1 MPISLKNNERDSGL
15 YSVGFKKAELSPVRV
30 FSIILDDSHPKY
42 AGEDSIGTIFYGK
55 VDLNES
61 SPNLNSLSKA
71 KPLFSFIK
79 YFPLVNEIVLI
90 LNATSRNIYSD
101 TKGDNVFVSNYYLP
115 NINVWNNPQQNALP
129 LERDLKNK
137 PNANNAEE
145 ASLGIEQNQS
155 EKNKISLGEYFTEKD
170 NIKSLQ
176 PFEGDLILEGRFGN
190 SIRMGATTPSDKPN
204 NWSSTNNIGD
214 PITIIS
220 NGQAKTTGDTVL
232 ENINETPSSIF
243 LLSNQNIN
251 NFIPA
256 STNIQSIGAP
266 FTPPSTT
273 QALIVDTPEPPTV
286 ITPDPIIIEP
296 PELIFEETITIPT
309 PPTEAQ
315 VTLSAVIDD
324 PIFALLD
331 EAFEEGT
338 LTLAE
343 ESINDIAGSDPD
355 PGDDNPTAQPN
366 PALDANW
373 VEENAAVVATKRRGV
388 YLKNKLGQSVYIPPP
403 NSSLT
408 VNRQNTRNID
418 YIFIHTA
425 ASSKTATPVSL
436 MDFFFRPNT
445 NPNPEVNGYTGRD
458 FEIGGYHWMIE
469 QNGDATRLYND
480 NVVASGVRNYNG
492 NSIHLN
498 WIGGNAEYNMTQPQA
513 YTLKRLILKYTAAYP
528 EAKVIGHNQVTSIK
542 ACPWFYVPRF
552 AENIGVNSNQIDN
565 SPIQGLNLDTAIQN
579 ANKASN
585 GI

>member
-1 MPISLKNNERDSGL
+1 MPTSLKNNERDSGL
-15 YSVGFKKAELSPVRV
+15 NSVGFKKAELSPVRV

-42 AGEDSIGTIFYGK
+42 AGEDSIGTIFYGR

-61 SPNLNSLSKA
+61 SPDLNSLSKA

-145 ASLGIEQNQS
+145 ALLGIEQNQS

-190 SIRMGATTPSDKPN
+190 SIRMGSTTPSDKPN

-220 NGQAKTTGDTVL
+220 NGQVKTTGDTVL

-251 NFIPA
+251 NFTPA
-256 STNIQSIGAP
+256 STNIQSIGAI
-266 FTPPSTT
+266 FEPPSTT
-273 QALIVDTPEPPTV
+273 QVLIVDTPEPPTV
-286 ITPDPIIIEP
+286 ITPDPIVIEDPEPII
-296 PELIFEETITIPT
+296 EETIIIPT

-315 VTLSAVIDD
+315 VTSSAVIDD

-343 ESINDIAGSDPD
+343 ESINDIAGSAPD

-373 VEENAAVVATKRRGV
+373 IKENAAVVATKRRGV
-388 YLKNKLGQSVYIPPP
+388 YLKNKLGESKYIPPP
-403 NSSLT
+403 SSTLT
-408 VNRQNTRNID
+408 ANRQNTRNIK

-425 ASSKTATPVSL
+425 ASSKTATPISL

-445 NPNPEVNGYTGRD
+445 NPNPKVNGYTGRYWD
-458 FEIGGYHWMIE
+458 VGGYHWVIE

-480 NVVASGVRNYNG
+480 NVATYGVSNYNG

-498 WIGGNAEYNMTQPQA
+498 WIGGATGYNMTQNQA

-528 EAKVIGHNQVTSIK
+528 EAKVIGHNQVDSKK
-542 ACPWFYVPRF
+542 ACPWFYVPKF
-552 AENIGVNSNQIDN
+552 AENIGVNPNQIDN
-565 SPIQGLNLDTAIQN
+565 RNIQGLNLDIATQN
-579 ANKASN
+579 ANLASN

>member
-1 MPISLKNNERDSGL
+1 MPTSLKNNERDSGL
-15 YSVGFKKAELSPVRV
+15 NSVGFKKAELSPVRV

-220 NGQAKTTGDTVL
+220 NGQVKTTGDTVL

-273 QALIVDTPEPPTV
+273 QVLIVDTPEPPTV
-286 ITPDPIIIEP
+286 ISPDPIIIEP
-296 PELIFEETITIPT
+296 PEPIFEETITIPT

-315 VTLSAVIDD
+315 VTSSAVIDD

-408 VNRQNTRNID
+408 VNRQNTRNIE

-425 ASSKTATPVSL
+425 ASNKTATPVSL
-436 MDFFFRPNT
+436 MDYFFRPNT
-445 NPNPEVNGYTGRD
+445 HPERPKKFNGRFWD
-458 FEIGGYHWMIE
+458 RGGYHWMVE
-469 QNGDATRLYND
+469 QNGDATRLYKD
-480 NVVASGVRNYNG
+480 SEKAYGVADYNYK
-492 NSIHLN
+492 SIHLN

-542 ACPWFYVPRF
+542 ACPWFYVPKF
-552 AENIGVNSNQIDN
+552 AENIGVNPSQIDN
-565 SPIQGLNLDTAIQN
+565 RDIKGMNLNKAIQN
-579 ANKASN
+579 ANIASN
-585 GI
+585 DI

>member
-15 YSVGFKKAELSPVRV
+15 NSVGFKKAELSPVRV

-55 VDLNES
+55 VNLNES
-61 SPNLNSLSKA
+61 SPDLNSLSKA

-129 LERDLKNK
+129 LERNLKNK

-145 ASLGIEQNQS
+145 ALLGIEQNQS

-204 NWSSTNNIGD
+204 NWSSTDNIGD

-220 NGQAKTTGDTVL
+220 NGQVKTTGDTVL

-251 NFIPA
+251 NFVPS
-256 STNIQSIGAP
+256 STNIQSIGAS

-273 QALIVDTPEPPTV
+273 QVLIVDTPEPPTV
-286 ITPDPIIIEP
+286 ITPDPIIIEN
-296 PELIFEETITIPT
+296 PEPIIEETVTIPT

-315 VTLSAVIDD
+315 VTSSAIIDD

-331 EAFEEGT
+331 DAFEEGT
-338 LTLAE
+338 LTLME
-343 ESINDIAGSDPD
+343 ETINDIAGTSADL
-355 PGDDNPTAQPN
+355 GDEDSTSQPN
-366 PALDANW
+366 PALDENW
-373 VEENAAVVATKRRGV
+373 TTENYETVIKNTRGV
-388 YLKNKLGQSVYIPPP
+388 YLKNKEGLNKYIPPP

-408 VNRQNTRNID
+408 INRQNTRNIE
-418 YIFIHTA
+418 YIFLHTA
-425 ASSKTATPVSL
+425 ASSKNATPLSL
-436 MDFFFRPNT
+436 MNYFFTPEPN
-445 NPNPEVNGYTGRD
+445 GR
-458 FEIGGYHWMIE
+458 FWKNGGYHWIVE
-469 QNGDATRLYND
+469 QNGNATRLYND
-480 NVVASGVRNYNG
+480 NEITNGVKGYNY

-498 WIGGNAEYNMTQPQA
+498 WIGGKTGLDITQNQA
-513 YTLKRLILKYTAAYP
+513 YTLKRLVLKYTAAYP
-528 EAKVIGHNQVTSIK
+528 EAKVIGHNQVTNK
-542 ACPWFYVPRF
+542 ACPWFYVPKF
-552 AENIGVNSNQIDN
+552 AENVGVNSNQIDN
-565 SPIQGLNLDTAIQN
+565 RSIQGLNLDIATQN
-579 ANKASN
+579 ANLASN

>member
-1 MPISLKNNERDSGL
+1 MPTNLKNNERDSGL
-15 YSVGFKKAELSPVRV
+15 NSVGFKKAELSPVRV

-155 EKNKISLGEYFTEKD
+155 EKNKILLGEYFTEKD

-204 NWSSTNNIGD
+204 NWSSTDNIGD

-220 NGQAKTTGDTVL
+220 NGQVKTTGDTVL

-251 NFIPA
+251 NFVPS
-256 STNIQSIGAP
+256 STNIQSIGAS

-273 QALIVDTPEPPTV
+273 QVLIVDTPEPPTV
-286 ITPDPIIIEP
+286 ITPDPIIIEN
-296 PELIFEETITIPT
+296 PEPIIEETVTIPT

-315 VTLSAVIDD
+315 VTSSAVIDD

-331 EAFEEGT
+331 DAFEEGT

-343 ESINDIAGSDPD
+343 ESINDIAGTAPD
-355 PGDDNPTAQPN
+355 PGDENSTSQPN
-366 PALDANW
+366 PALNEDW
-373 VEENAAVVATKRRGV
+373 VLENELLASTSARGI
-388 YLKNKLGQSVYIPPP
+388 YLTNKSGESKYIPPP
-403 NSSLT
+403 SSTLT
-408 VNRQNTRNID
+408 VNRQNTRNIE

-425 ASSKTATPVSL
+425 ASNKSATPNTL
-436 MDFFFRPNT
+436 MNYFFAPEPN
-445 NPNPEVNGYTGRD
+445 GRYWNK
-458 FEIGGYHWMIE
+458 GGYHWIVE
-469 QNGDATRLYND
+469 QNGNATRLYND
-480 NVVASGVRNYNG
+480 NEKINGVSGYNY

-498 WIGGNAEYNMTQPQA
+498 WVGGATGYDMTQNQA
-513 YTLKRLILKYTAAYP
+513 YTLKRLILKYTSAYP
-528 EAKVIGHNQVTSIK
+528 EAKIIGHNQVTNK
-542 ACPWFYVPRF
+542 ACPWFYVPKF
-552 AENIGVNSNQIDN
+552 AENIGVNPNQIDN

-579 ANKASN
+579 ANIASN

>member
-1 MPISLKNNERDSGL
+1 MPTSLKNNERDSGL
-15 YSVGFKKAELSPVRV
+15 NSVGFKKAELSPVRV

-220 NGQAKTTGDTVL
+220 NGQVKTTGDTVL

-273 QALIVDTPEPPTV
+273 QVLIVDTPEPPTV
-286 ITPDPIIIEP
+286 ISPDPIIIEP
-296 PELIFEETITIPT
+296 PEPIFEETITIPT

-315 VTLSAVIDD
+315 VTSSAVIDD

-331 EAFEEGT
+331 EAQDEGT
-338 LTLAE
+338 LKFTQNIYTFSEYSTNNNFDAAALPDELNE
-343 ESINDIAGSDPD
+343 ELY
-355 PGDDNPTAQPN
+355 GDDPIINGLDYINQLPLNITPQKVRYTPVFIKPKRNWTQIPQTHLAQIINSSNISNALKHSVMFVALKEQSIDKSHIGGFNHNHYGIMSDIGKWSFGSKIIGSVAATEGVGGQGVRTDKIRYFAAFASTKSGVNFMADTLKGKGFDEANENNIIDLYLDKWLSPSPATAQSIKQKSR
-366 PALDANW
+366 D
-373 VEENAAVVATKRRGV
+373 K
-388 YLKNKLGQSVYIPPP
+388 Y
-403 NSSLT
+403 
-408 VNRQNTRNID
+408 RNIFNNAKNL
-418 YIFIHTA
+418 I
-425 ASSKTATPVSL
+425 
-436 MDFFFRPNT
+436 
-445 NPNPEVNGYTGRD
+445 
-458 FEIGGYHWMIE
+458 
-469 QNGDATRLYND
+469 DA
-480 NVVASGVRNYNG
+480 V
-492 NSIHLN
+492 
-498 WIGGNAEYNMTQPQA
+498 
-513 YTLKRLILKYTAAYP
+513 
-528 EAKVIGHNQVTSIK
+528 
-542 ACPWFYVPRF
+542 
-552 AENIGVNSNQIDN
+552 
-565 SPIQGLNLDTAIQN
+565 
-579 ANKASN
+579 
-585 GI
+585 

>member
-1 MPISLKNNERDSGL
+1 MPTSLKNNERDSGL
-15 YSVGFKKAELSPVRV
+15 NSVGFKKAELSPVRV

-155 EKNKISLGEYFTEKD
+155 EKNKILLGEYFTEKD

-204 NWSSTNNIGD
+204 NWSSTDNIGD

-220 NGQAKTTGDTVL
+220 NGQVKTTGDTVL

-251 NFIPA
+251 NFVPS
-256 STNIQSIGAP
+256 STNIQSIGAS

-273 QALIVDTPEPPTV
+273 QVLIVDTPEPPTV
-286 ITPDPIIIEP
+286 ITPDPIIIEN
-296 PELIFEETITIPT
+296 PEPIIEETVTIPT

-315 VTLSAVIDD
+315 VTSSAVIDD

-331 EAFEEGT
+331 DAFEEGT

-343 ESINDIAGSDPD
+343 ESINDIAGTAPD
-355 PGDDNPTAQPN
+355 PGDENSTSQPN
-366 PALDANW
+366 PALNEDW
-373 VEENAAVVATKRRGV
+373 VLENELLASTSARGI
-388 YLKNKLGQSVYIPPP
+388 YLTNKSGESKYIPPP
-403 NSSLT
+403 SSTLT
-408 VNRQNTRNID
+408 VNRQNTRNIE

-425 ASSKTATPVSL
+425 ASNKSATPNTL
-436 MDFFFRPNT
+436 MNYFFAPEPN
-445 NPNPEVNGYTGRD
+445 GRYWNK
-458 FEIGGYHWMIE
+458 GGYHWIVE
-469 QNGDATRLYND
+469 QNGNATRLYND
-480 NVVASGVRNYNG
+480 NEKINGVSGYNY

-498 WIGGNAEYNMTQPQA
+498 WVGGATGYDMTQNQA
-513 YTLKRLILKYTAAYP
+513 YTLKRLILKYTSAYP
-528 EAKVIGHNQVTSIK
+528 EAKIIGHNQVTNK
-542 ACPWFYVPRF
+542 ACPWFYVPKF
-552 AENIGVNSNQIDN
+552 AENIGVNPNQIDN

-579 ANKASN
+579 ANIASN

>member
-1 MPISLKNNERDSGL
+1 MPISLKNNERDPGL
-15 YSVGFKKAELSPVRV
+15 NSVGFKKAELSPVRV

-55 VDLNES
+55 VNLNES
-61 SPNLNSLSKA
+61 SPDLNSLSKA

-155 EKNKISLGEYFTEKD
+155 EKSKISLGEYFTEKD

-204 NWSSTNNIGD
+204 NWSSTDNIGD

-220 NGQAKTTGDTVL
+220 NGQVKTTGDTVL

-251 NFIPA
+251 NFVPS
-256 STNIQSIGAP
+256 STNIQSIGAS

-273 QALIVDTPEPPTV
+273 QVLIVDTPEPPTV
-286 ITPDPIIIEP
+286 ITPDPIIIEN
-296 PELIFEETITIPT
+296 PEPIIEETVTIPT

-315 VTLSAVIDD
+315 VTSSAVIDD

-343 ESINDIAGSDPD
+343 ESINDIAGTAPD
-355 PGDDNPTAQPN
+355 PGDENSTSQPN
-366 PALDANW
+366 PALDENW
-373 VEENAAVVATKRRGV
+373 VIENELLAPTTARGI
-388 YLKNKLGQSVYIPPP
+388 YLKNKSGESKYIPPP
-403 NSSLT
+403 SSTLT
-408 VNRQNTRNID
+408 INRQNTRNIK
-418 YIFIHTA
+418 YIFVHTA
-425 ASSKTATPVSL
+425 ASSKHATPNTL
-436 MDFFFRPNT
+436 MNYFFAPEPN
-445 NPNPEVNGYTGRD
+445 GRYWNT
-458 FEIGGYHWMIE
+458 GGYHWIIE
-469 QNGDATRLYND
+469 QNGDATRIYND
-480 NVVASGVRNYNG
+480 NIVTNGVEGFNS

-498 WIGGNAEYNMTQPQA
+498 WIGGATGYDMTQPQA
-513 YTLKRLILKYTAAYP
+513 YTLKRLILKYTTAYP
-528 EAKVIGHNQVTSIK
+528 EAKVIGHNQVTNK
-542 ACPWFYVPRF
+542 ACPWFYVPKF
-552 AENIGVNSNQIDN
+552 AENVGVNSNQIDN
-565 SPIQGLNLDTAIQN
+565 RSIQGLNLDIATQN
-579 ANKASN
+579 ANLASN
-585 GI
+585 DI

>member
-1 MPISLKNNERDSGL
+1 MPTNLKNNERDSGL
-15 YSVGFKKAELSPVRV
+15 NSVGFKKAELSPVRV

-55 VDLNES
+55 VNLNES
-61 SPNLNSLSKA
+61 SPDLNSLSKA

-204 NWSSTNNIGD
+204 NWSSTDNIGD

-220 NGQAKTTGDTVL
+220 NGQVKTTGDTVL

-251 NFIPA
+251 NFVPS
-256 STNIQSIGAP
+256 STNIQSIGAT
-266 FTPPSTT
+266 FEPPSTT
-273 QALIVDTPEPPTV
+273 QVLIKDTPEPPTV
-286 ITPDPIIIEP
+286 VTPDPIVVEDPEPIIE
-296 PELIFEETITIPT
+296 ETVTIPT

-315 VTLSAVIDD
+315 VTSSAVIND

-338 LTLAE
+338 LTLME
-343 ESINDIAGSDPD
+343 ETINDIAGTAPD
-355 PGDDNPTAQPN
+355 PGDENSTSQPN
-366 PALDANW
+366 PALDENW
-373 VEENAAVVATKRRGV
+373 VTENSEEVSKNRRGV
-388 YLKNKLGQSVYIPPP
+388 YLKNKDGLSKYIPPP
-403 NSSLT
+403 SSILT
-408 VNRQNTRNID
+408 VNRQNTRNIN

-436 MDFFFRPNT
+436 MNFFFRPNT
-445 NPNPEVNGYTGRD
+445 HPERPDKYNGRY
-458 FEIGGYHWMIE
+458 FSVGGYHWMVE

-480 NVVASGVRNYNG
+480 DEVTNGVRGFNG
-492 NSIHLN
+492 DSIHLN
-498 WIGGNAEYNMTQPQA
+498 WIGGATGYDMTQPQA

-528 EAKVIGHNQVTSIK
+528 EAKVIGHNQVTNK
-542 ACPWFYVPRF
+542 KCPWFYVPKF
-552 AENIGVNSNQIDN
+552 AENIGVNSSQIDN
-565 SPIQGLNLDTAIQN
+565 RNIQGLNLDIAIQN
-579 ANKASN
+579 ANITSN

>member
-1 MPISLKNNERDSGL
+1 MPISLKNNERNSGL
-15 YSVGFKKAELSPVRV
+15 NSVGFKKAELSPVRV

-55 VDLNES
+55 VDINES
-61 SPNLNSLSKA
+61 SPDLNSLSKA

-101 TKGDNVFVSNYYLP
+101 TKGDNIFVSNYYLP

-155 EKNKISLGEYFTEKD
+155 EKNKILLGEYFTEKD

-220 NGQAKTTGDTVL
+220 NGQVKTTGDTVL

-251 NFIPA
+251 NFIPS
-256 STNIQSIGAP
+256 STNIQSIGAS

-273 QALIVDTPEPPTV
+273 QVLIVDTPEPPTV
-286 ITPDPIIIEP
+286 VTSDPVIIENPEPII
-296 PELIFEETITIPT
+296 EETVTIPT

-315 VTLSAVIDD
+315 VTSSAVIDD

-331 EAFEEGT
+331 DAFEEGT
-338 LTLAE
+338 LTLME
-343 ESINDIAGSDPD
+343 ETINDIAGTSAD
-355 PGDDNPTAQPN
+355 PGDEDSTSQPN
-366 PALDANW
+366 PALNEDWALNN
-373 VEENAAVVATKRRGV
+373 ELLASTSARGI
-388 YLKNKLGQSVYIPPP
+388 YLTNKSGELKYIPPP
-403 NSSLT
+403 SSTLT
-408 VNRQNTRNID
+408 VNRQNTRNIE

-425 ASSKTATPVSL
+425 ASNKSATPNTL
-436 MDFFFRPNT
+436 MRYFFAPEPN
-445 NPNPEVNGYTGRD
+445 GRYWD
-458 FEIGGYHWMIE
+458 KGGYHWIVE
-469 QNGDATRLYND
+469 QNGDATRIYND
-480 NVVASGVRNYNG
+480 NIIVNGVSDYNY

-498 WIGGNAEYNMTQPQA
+498 WVGGKTGLDITQNQA

-528 EAKVIGHNQVTSIK
+528 EAKVIGHNQVTNK

-552 AENIGVNSNQIDN
+552 AENIGVNPNQIDN
-565 SPIQGLNLDTAIQN
+565 SPIQGLDLNTATQN
-579 ANKASN
+579 ANIVSN

>member
-15 YSVGFKKAELSPVRV
+15 NSVGFKKAELSPVRV

-220 NGQAKTTGDTVL
+220 NGQVKTTGDTVL

-273 QALIVDTPEPPTV
+273 QVLIVDTPEPPTV
-286 ITPDPIIIEP
+286 ISPDPIIIEP
-296 PELIFEETITIPT
+296 PEPIFEETITIPT

-315 VTLSAVIDD
+315 VTSSAVIDD

-331 EAFEEGT
+331 DAFEEGT

-343 ESINDIAGSDPD
+343 ESINDIAGSAPD

-388 YLKNKLGQSVYIPPP
+388 YLKNREGQSVYIPPP
-403 NSSLT
+403 DSSLT
-408 VNRQNTRNID
+408 VNRQNTRNIE

-445 NPNPEVNGYTGRD
+445 HPERPKKFNGRFWD
-458 FEIGGYHWMIE
+458 RGGYHWMVE
-469 QNGDATRLYND
+469 QNGDATRLYKD
-480 NVVASGVRNYNG
+480 SEKAYGVANYNYK
-492 NSIHLN
+492 SIHLN
-498 WIGGNAEYNMTQPQA
+498 WIGGDDEYDMTQPQA

-528 EAKVIGHNQVTSIK
+528 EAKVIGHNQVNSIK
-542 ACPWFYVPRF
+542 ACPWFYVPKF
-552 AENIGVNSNQIDN
+552 AENIGVNSSQIDN
-565 SPIQGLNLDTAIQN
+565 RNIKGLNLNKAIQN
-579 ANKASN
+579 ANIASN